1 MKYKLSLLIQIL
13 ILIAFLFLGNLKI
26 VKAVENP
33 LAKTNNLFGIHI
45 LNESDIK
52 DAANLV
58 NSSGGEWGYVTLVI
72 RKDERDTTRWQKVFD
87 ELRRHKLIPIV
98 RIATI
103 QQDGGWEKPV
113 LDETDGWVSFLNSL
127 NWVIKNRYVIIGNEP
142 NHAKEWGG
150 EVKPEEYADYLS
162 TLSRKLKEE
171 SGDFFVLPAGF
182 DASTPNSDMGM
193 SEATFLQQMVEY
205 KKDIFSNIDGWTSHS
220 YPNPNFSGSAD
231 AEGRGTLKTYEWEL
245 EYLKKLGLNKDL
257 PVFITETGWAHNT
270 EDVQNGYKATHTIS
284 SNLKWAFSEV
294 WNDPK
299 IVAITPF
306 VLNYTTTPFD
316 IFSWKKKNS
325 DSFYDF
331 YYEIQNIPKP
341 KGQPLQI
348 TTGKLLFVF
357 VPRILKTNN
366 KDYGIGLFENSGQS
380 IWDWDKF
387 TQIKKEGETY
397 EIKPFS
403 ILNNTEPGER
413 SVVLY
418 SKI

>member
-205 KKDIFSNIDGWTSHS
+205 KKDIFSNRKLVKDLNKKGTES
-220 YPNPNFSGSAD
+220 YALKD
-231 AEGRGTLKTYEWEL
+231 ANHIVAH
-245 EYLKKLGLNKDL
+245 LKKNFAQKSQKSTIIVVMTSGDFDDIHQKLIDL
-257 PVFITETGWAHNT
+257 I
-270 EDVQNGYKATHTIS
+270 
-284 SNLKWAFSEV
+284 
-294 WNDPK
+294 
-299 IVAITPF
+299 
-306 VLNYTTTPFD
+306 
-316 IFSWKKKNS
+316 
-325 DSFYDF
+325 
-331 YYEIQNIPKP
+331 
-341 KGQPLQI
+341 
-348 TTGKLLFVF
+348 
-357 VPRILKTNN
+357 
-366 KDYGIGLFENSGQS
+366 
-380 IWDWDKF
+380 DK
-387 TQIKKEGETY
+387 
-397 EIKPFS
+397 
-403 ILNNTEPGER
+403 
-413 SVVLY
+413 
-418 SKI
+418 

>member
-150 EVKPEEYADYLS
+150 EINPSEYARYLRL
-162 TLSRKLKEE
+162 LSEKLKAN
-171 SGDFFVLPAGF
+171 SQDFFVLPAGF
-182 DASTPNSDMGM
+182 DFSAKNTKDTMDATLFLKEAVS
-193 SEATFLQQMVEY
+193 SE
-205 KKDIFSNIDGWTSHS
+205 KDFFNYIDGWTSHS
-220 YPNPNFSGSAD
+220 YPNPDFAGSEMAS
-231 AEGRGTLKTYEWEL
+231 GRGTVRSYEWEL
-245 EYLKKLGLNKDL
+245 EFLKTLGLVKEV
-257 PVFITETGWAHNT
+257 PVFI
-270 EDVQNGYKATHTIS
+270 
-284 SNLKWAFSEV
+284 
-294 WNDPK
+294 
-299 IVAITPF
+299 
-306 VLNYTTTPFD
+306 
-316 IFSWKKKNS
+316 
-325 DSFYDF
+325 
-331 YYEIQNIPKP
+331 
-341 KGQPLQI
+341 
-348 TTGKLLFVF
+348 
-357 VPRILKTNN
+357 
-366 KDYGIGLFENSGQS
+366 
-380 IWDWDKF
+380 
-387 TQIKKEGETY
+387 
-397 EIKPFS
+397 
-403 ILNNTEPGER
+403 
-413 SVVLY
+413 
-418 SKI
+418 